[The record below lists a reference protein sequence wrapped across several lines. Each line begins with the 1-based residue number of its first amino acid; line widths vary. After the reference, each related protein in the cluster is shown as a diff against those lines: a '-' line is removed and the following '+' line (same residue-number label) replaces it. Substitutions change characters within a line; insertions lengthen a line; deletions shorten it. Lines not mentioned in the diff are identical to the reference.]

1 MGPLLCPLIR
11 PVPLIEPANTLSTH
25 NVETNYRKLFILLCA
40 MVLSTCL
47 APCDVPCG
55 KVCAAPCERP
65 LSASVCRS
73 TLCGALLQGCAAPI
87 VAAQG
92 CGRLLTHCRCT
103 GHPTDRS
110 QAATPGGS
118 KADYRACH
126 ALYSAQGE
134 SQGAPKGIIW
144 IKKE

>member
-1 MGPLLCPLIR
+1 M
-11 PVPLIEPANTLSTH
+11 E
-25 NVETNYRKLFILLCA
+25 
-40 MVLSTCL
+40 LSTCL
-47 APCDVPCG
+47 APCAVPCG

-65 LSASVCRS
+65 LSANVCRS

-126 ALYSAQGE
+126 VLFSAQGE
-134 SQGAPKGIIW
+134 SQGAPKGILSG
-144 IKKE
+144 KNEQYNGQGAAQGAAQGASQGASLPVYDLLSKPLYKPS